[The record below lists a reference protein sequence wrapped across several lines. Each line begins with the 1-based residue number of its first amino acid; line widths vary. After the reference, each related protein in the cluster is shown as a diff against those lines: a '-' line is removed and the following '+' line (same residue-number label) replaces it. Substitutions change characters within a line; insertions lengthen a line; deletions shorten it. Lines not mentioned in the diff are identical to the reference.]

1 MDGCQRHS
9 FDAGAISWSSAAC
22 APHAE
27 HVLFWATRWRQ
38 RRVSDAGSHGRPM
51 RMSSRWVRCRKAPV
65 VGMPGMP
72 CNLIAARRFLTVFS
86 FKFWTAQNLKK
97 F

>member
-9 FDAGAISWSSAAC
+9 FGARAISWSSAAC

-38 RRVSDAGSHGRPM
+38 RRVSDAGSHRRPM
-51 RMSSRWVRCRKAPV
+51 RMSSCWVWCLKTPV
-65 VGMPGMP
+65 VGMPGM
-72 CNLIAARRFLTVFS
+72 AAILHH
-86 FKFWTAQNLKK
+86 Q
-97 F
+97 

>member
-9 FDAGAISWSSAAC
+9 FGARAISWSSAAC

-38 RRVSDAGSHGRPM
+38 RRVSDAGSHRRPM
-51 RMSSRWVRCRKAPV
+51 RMSSRWVRCLKTPV
-65 VGMPGMP
+65 VGMPGM
-72 CNLIAARRFLTVFS
+72 AAILRHQFS
-86 FKFWTAQNLKK
+86 VP
-97 F
+97 